1 MKRIKIVLIK
11 AICINMIILTTICI
25 TNKVNA
31 SYDKNAIK
39 KEAQTY
45 AENIDVNNIT
55 KDDILNAYDE
65 VTSQYSSEEIVKIIE
80 ENKEEIKEQGV
91 SEDIINAGEK
101 FIRETDT
108 EQIREIIKNDIDIED
123 IKNKLEQGYTP
134 NEILT
139 SIIEEMP
146 TNQKVEMA
154 IKFLLANRIVKTAVI
169 ILIIWLVYSTIIRWI
184 IYSKAG
190 KHGWA
195 AIIPIYRQIVM
206 YQVCGITPLF
216 MLLWFIPIL
225 GWIVMFVMA
234 IVKRFSLASSF
245 GRSGLFGFGLLILP
259 PIFQAILAFNPNIKY
274 EELE

>member
-1 MKRIKIVLIK
+1 MKSIKTILIKIIF
-11 AICINMIILTTICI
+11 INMIVIATIC
-25 TNKVNA
+25 TANKVDA
-31 SYDKNAIK
+31 VYDKNAIK

-55 KDDILNAYDE
+55 KEDILNAYDE

-80 ENKEEIKEQGV
+80 ENKEEIKKQGI

-139 SIIEEMP
+139 SVIEEMP

-154 IKFLLANRIVKTAVI
+154 IKFLLANRILKTSVI

-190 KHGWA
+190 KPGWA

>member
-1 MKRIKIVLIK
+1 MKRIKTILIK
-11 AICINMIILTTICI
+11 VIFTNMIIITAICI

-45 AENIDVNNIT
+45 AENIDVNDIT

-65 VTSQYSSEEIVKIIE
+65 ITSQYSSEEIVNIIE
-80 ENKEEIKEQGV
+80 ENKEEIKKQGI
-91 SEDIINAGEK
+91 SEEIIDAGEN

-134 NEILT
+134 DEILT
-139 SIIEEMP
+139 SVIQEMP
-146 TNQKVEMA
+146 TNHKVEMA
-154 IKFLLANRIVKTAVI
+154 VKFLLANRIIKTAVM
-169 ILIIWLVYSTIIRWI
+169 ILGIWLVYSTIIRWI
-184 IYSKAG
+184 IYHKAG
-190 KHGWA
+190 KPGWA

>member
-1 MKRIKIVLIK
+1 MKNIKKIFIK
-11 AICINMIILTTICI
+11 LLFINMILFNVICVA
-25 TNKVNA
+25 NKVEA
-31 SYDKNAIK
+31 AYDKNVIK
-39 KEAQTY
+39 KETQTY

-55 KDDILNAYDE
+55 KEDILNAYDD
-65 VTSQYSSEEIVKIIE
+65 VTSQYSSEDIVNIIE
-80 ENKEEIKEQGV
+80 QNKEEIKKQGV
-91 SEDIINAGEK
+91 SEEIINAGEK
-101 FIRETDT
+101 FIKETDT

-123 IKNKLEQGYTP
+123 IKRKIEQGYTP

-146 TNQKVEMA
+146 TNQKIEMA
-154 IKFLLANRIVKTAVI
+154 VKFILANRIVKTI
-169 ILIIWLVYSTIIRWI
+169 ILIIGIWIIYSTIIRWI

-216 MLLWFIPIL
+216 MLLWFIPVL
-225 GWIVMFVMA
+225 GWIAMFIMA

>member
-154 IKFLLANRIVKTAVI
+154 IKFLLANRIVKTAVMFFG
-169 ILIIWLVYSTIIRWI
+169 IWLVYSTIIRWI

-190 KHGWA
+190 KPGWS

-216 MLLWFIPIL
+216 MLLWFIPVL

>member
-1 MKRIKIVLIK
+1 MKKIKKIFIK
-11 AICINMIILTTICI
+11 LLFINMILFNVIYIP
-25 TNKVNA
+25 NKA
-31 SYDKNAIK
+31 EATYDKNAIK
-39 KEAQTY
+39 KEAEAY

-55 KDDILNAYDE
+55 KEDILNAYDE

-80 ENKEEIKEQGV
+80 ENKEEIKEQGI
-91 SEDIINAGEK
+91 SEDIINVGEK
-101 FIRETDT
+101 FIKETNT

-123 IKNKLEQGYTP
+123 IKRKIEQGYTL

-139 SIIEEMP
+139 SVIEEMP
-146 TNQKVEMA
+146 TYQKVEMA
-154 IKFLLANRIVKTAVI
+154 IKFLLANKIVKTVVMI
-169 ILIIWLVYSTIIRWI
+169 FIIWLVYSTIIRWI
-184 IYSKAG
+184 IYNKAG
-190 KHGWA
+190 KSGWA

-206 YQVCGITPLF
+206 YQICGITPLF

-225 GWIVMFVMA
+225 GWIAMFIMA

>member
-1 MKRIKIVLIK
+1 MVNIKNILIKIIF
-11 AICINMIILTTICI
+11 INMIILIAI
-25 TNKVNA
+25 FSVNKVEA
-31 SYDKNAIK
+31 TYDKNAIK
-39 KEAQTY
+39 KEAQAY
-45 AENIDVNNIT
+45 SENINVNDIT
-55 KDDILNAYDE
+55 KEDVLNAYDE
-65 VTSQYSSEEIVKIIE
+65 ITSQYSNEEIINIIE
-80 ENKEEIKEQGV
+80 ENKEEIKNQGI
-91 SEDIINAGEK
+91 SEEVINAGEN
-101 FIRETDT
+101 FIKQTDT
-108 EQIREIIKNDIDIED
+108 KQIREIIKNDIDIED

-139 SIIEEMP
+139 SVIQEMP

-154 IKFLLANRIVKTAVI
+154 IKFLLANRIIKTAI
-169 ILIIWLVYSTIIRWI
+169 TIFSIWLVYSTIIRWI
-184 IYSKAG
+184 IYKKAG

-206 YQVCGITPLF
+206 YQICGITPFF

-225 GWIVMFVMA
+225 GWLVMLIMA

-274 EELE
+274 EDVE

>member
-1 MKRIKIVLIK
+1 MKRIKTILIK
-11 AICINMIILTTICI
+11 IIFINMIVIATIC
-25 TNKVNA
+25 TSNKVDA
-31 SYDKNAIK
+31 VYDKNAIK
-39 KEAQTY
+39 KEAEAY

-55 KDDILNAYDE
+55 KEDILNAYDE

-80 ENKEEIKEQGV
+80 ENKEEIKKQGV

-101 FIRETDT
+101 FIKETDT

-154 IKFLLANRIVKTAVI
+154 IKFLLANRIVKTSVI

-190 KHGWA
+190 KPGWA

-206 YQVCGITPLF
+206 YQVCRITPLF